1 MYREDQIMNASPGED
16 PHEALSRLDTSAA
29 HSARVWNYLLGG
41 KDHFAA
47 DRQTGD
53 LILGMFPDIAR
64 LARNQRRFL
73 VRAVRYL
80 AGEAGIR
87 QFLDIG
93 TGLPTADNTHEVAQ
107 AIAPDSRVVYADND
121 PMVLVHAKALLTS
134 TAEGATSYAEA
145 DVRDPATILE
155 QTARTLDLSQ
165 PVALVMLGIM
175 GQLPDSDQPH
185 DLVRRY
191 LDALPAGSYLALCD
205 GTTTSP
211 ALSEAI
217 AAYNQNSA
225 SSYHLRT
232 REQVAAFFDKLTIV
246 PPGLVP
252 ASWWRPDPGDTRE
265 PADQDATAVGVAI
278 KQ

>member
-1 MYREDQIMNASPGED
+1 MSGSPLEGRED
-16 PHEALSRLDTSAA
+16 ALSRLDITSA

-47 DRQTGD
+47 DRETGD
-53 LILGMFPDIAR
+53 LILKMFPGIAALAR
-64 LARNQRRFL
+64 LQRRFL

-107 AIAPDSRVVYADND
+107 AIAPASRIVYADND
-121 PMVLVHAKALLTS
+121 PMVLIHAKVLLTS
-134 TAEGATSYAEA
+134 APEGATSYVEA
-145 DVRDPATILE
+145 DVRDPDTILE
-155 QTARTLDLSQ
+155 KAAHALDLSR

-175 GQLPDSDQPH
+175 GQLPDSDDPH
-185 DLVRRY
+185 ALARRY
-191 LDALPAGSYLALCD
+191 LDALPSGSYLALCD
-205 GTTTSP
+205 GTTVSP
-211 ALSEAI
+211 ALNEAI

-232 REQVAAFFDKLTIV
+232 LEQIGAFFDGLTMV
-246 PPGLVP
+246 PPGIVP
-252 ASWWRPDPGDTRE
+252 VSQWRSDAEETPSKDSGGK
-265 PADQDATAVGVAI
+265 DATGCGI
-278 KQ
+278 GFKQ